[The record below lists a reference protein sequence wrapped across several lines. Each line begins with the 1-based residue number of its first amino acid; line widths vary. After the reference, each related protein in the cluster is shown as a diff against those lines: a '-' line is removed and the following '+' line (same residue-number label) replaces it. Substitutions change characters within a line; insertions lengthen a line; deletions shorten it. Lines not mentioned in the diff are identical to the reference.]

1 MICRTF
7 SDADTEQED
16 LAAIGKL
23 IGPFTVVAA
32 SHITASEH
40 ATCYVL
46 KKRLPPDG
54 HGGIII
60 LLWTPESQVEFYS
73 KSHRI
78 EHGDT
83 GTQAA
88 WGWIPTRP
96 KLASA
101 ETQLISVSEGG
112 L

>member
-1 MICRTF
+1 MISKTF
-7 SDADTEQED
+7 SNVDKEQED
-16 LAAIGKL
+16 LAAIRKL

-32 SHITASEH
+32 SHIAASEH
-40 ATCYVL
+40 ASCYVL
-46 KKRLPPDG
+46 KKRSPPDG

-73 KSHRI
+73 MSHRI

-96 KLASA
+96 KLAPA

-112 L
+112 V